1 MSEPNSRENPLFQV
15 NEKMYQQL
23 LKWQQKLEQT
33 QPETPTSQK
42 YHLTQLEPQKNTNQN
57 DH

>member
-1 MSEPNSRENPLFQV
+1 MSEPNSTENPLFQV
-15 NEKMYQQL
+15 SEKMYQQL
-23 LKWQQKLEQT
+23 LEWQQKLEPT

-42 YHLTQLEPQKNTNQN
+42 SHLIQLEPQKKTNQN